1 MIELYKIKND
11 FAPTMMESMLN
22 RRNITYNFRDVQEFQ
37 SERKRTVFN
46 GLETR
51 SYRVPQLWTLLSE
64 ENVNIILIIFSDVSV
79 SFCT

>member
-11 FAPTMMESMLN
+11 FARTIMESVLN
-22 RRNITYNFRDVQEFQ
+22 RRNINYNFRNVQEFQ
-37 SERKRTVFN
+37 SERKRTVFD

-51 SYRVPQLWTLLSE
+51 SYRVPQLWTLSSE
-64 ENVNIILIIFSDVSV
+64 GNVNIILIIFSGVSA